1 MRQERL
7 KARWISKFKVPTTD
21 SLHSDPIAP
30 NRLKEVVIDR
40 PDQVWATDATAILTG
55 QGWMYLVALLDLHTR
70 KVVGWAM
77 SQTLDANLTVA
88 ALVMA
93 TARRQPPPGL
103 IVHSDRGSQFV
114 VGFMGHTRTLFVSLK
129 SGQTVAVLK
138 TDNRVTLEAAQSA
151 IQKIR

>member
-1 MRQERL
+1 
-7 KARWISKFKVPTTD
+7 
-21 SLHSDPIAP
+21 
-30 NRLKEVVIDR
+30 
-40 PDQVWATDATAILTG
+40 
-55 QGWMYLVALLDLHTR
+55 
-70 KVVGWAM
+70 
-77 SQTLDANLTVA
+77 
-88 ALVMA
+88 LVMA